1 MRPQHFTRLRA
12 LPPVRIGTLLIL
24 LFASNPTGTIGPL
37 ASARVIAQE
46 GTARDPLP
54 QGPGRDIVLST
65 CGVCHEVDTAI
76 GTRRTSADWKQII
89 DAMINRGAVGSD
101 EDFKAVLV
109 YMSKYFGPLNVNK
122 ATAKE
127 LEEVL
132 HVTPGEAAA
141 IVRYR
146 TENGDFKTLAALMS
160 VPGVDGKL
168 IETQK
173 DRVAFK

>member
-1 MRPQHFTRLRA
+1 MTVFL
-12 LPPVRIGTLLIL
+12 LPSNVTSKFASASKLTLLLIL
-24 LFASNPTGTIGPL
+24 KSL
-37 ASARVIAQE
+37 AA
-46 GTARDPLP
+46 P
-54 QGPGRDIVLST
+54 
-65 CGVCHEVDTAI
+65 
-76 GTRRTSADWKQII
+76 
-89 DAMINRGAVGSD
+89 MINRGAVGSE
-101 EDFKAVLV
+101 EDFKAVLA
-109 YMSKYFGPLNVNK
+109 YLSKYFGPLNVNK

-146 TENGDFKTLAALMS
+146 TENGDFKTLDALMS

-168 IETQK
+168 IETRK